1 MFNRLKNLYENI
13 KNINKSVNDY
23 KNESIIQSLPTVA
36 NVNRAKKLIEA
47 KQYDKAV
54 EVLKDAI
61 DISDKDPLVYKYLGK
76 ISEMQKDFIQA
87 SKYYERSALLNGD
100 DKEIWLRLGMSY
112 LYSDVLDK
120 AIKCFER
127 ADKINPNNTDIHTGW
142 GMAYMKQKK
151 YALARD
157 KFNTASKISK
167 YNFTAILLSAV
178 MEIRLKEY
186 AIADEKLSFLVK
198 VAPNEGSLY
207 EYSHLRLIQGN
218 LKEAELYAKRTLDV
232 NRFMMPA
239 YLLLGEIYSLQN
251 DEERTNQ
258 VFVDAVDKKLE
269 NTVLHF
275 EWGKALIRLLDFE
288 KAEEHFKFALGLDE
302 SNDDAKIGLA
312 LTEAYKGN
320 FTIFEELKEK
330 YASNVYIQEA
340 FGLKE
345 MLNGNYETAIE
356 YFNKSLK
363 TDPHQTY
370 LYYHLACSNIHL
382 KNNYKVREYFEKFIK
397 ENPKYVK
404 GYVEYSKWLM
414 EMSDFDEAKRK
425 LTKAQNLAPNDI
437 EILNLLFYTHYT
449 LVKKNI
455 CEYNIKVAI
464 SIAQQAQD
472 LGHFE
477 YTPQKQELEEMLKE
491 LQIMS

>member
-36 NVNRAKKLIEA
+36 NVNRAKKLIER

-54 EVLKDAI
+54 EVLKAAI

-76 ISEMQKDFIQA
+76 ISEMRKDFAEA
-87 SKYYERSALLNGD
+87 SKYYEKSALINGD

-178 MEIRLKEY
+178 MEMRLKEY

-251 DEERTNQ
+251 DKEKTNQ
-258 VFVDAVDKKLE
+258 TFNEALEKKLE

-275 EWGKALIRLLDFE
+275 EWGKALIRLLDFDN
-288 KAEEHFKFALGLDE
+288 AQIHFNLALEFDNN
-302 SNDDAKIGLA
+302 NDDAKIGLA
-312 LTEAYKGN
+312 LVEAYKGD
-320 FTIFEELKEK
+320 FKRFEELKERN
-330 YASNVYIQEA
+330 ASNVYIQEA
-340 FGLKE
+340 AGLQEMSKE
-345 MLNGNYETAIE
+345 NYESAVE
-356 YFNKSLK
+356 YFIKALK
-363 TDPHQTY
+363 TDSHQTY
-370 LYYHLACSNIHL
+370 LYYHLACANIQL
-382 KNNYKVREYFEKFIK
+382 KNNYKVKEYFEKFLK
-397 ENPKYVK
+397 ENPKYLK
-404 GYVEYSKWLM
+404 GYIEYSKWLI

-425 LTKAQNLAPNDI
+425 LTKAQNLAHDNI
-437 EILNLLFYTHYT
+437 EMLNLLFYVHYT